1 MERGVAEWKEIRE
14 EKWQRG
20 TGDVVS
26 WEVKEHYHKDNL
38 RHLPR
43 FPGFFVTFRILVTRL
58 APSCRAPSLSVHPHP
73 PFRHEPEALRAEGE
87 WEEWGAGVSDVLLN
101 IILVTRPAQPSSAH
115 HSPRHPT
122 RPHLTPYTRV
132 VILPPLVTL
141 VRWMEWDERCDERMM
156 TTRAGSHVS
165 LRLVSAIWCLNRLV
179 PSHLRPLST
188 SLLVHRPPLVTLR
201 LTSSTSLVSSGG
213 RREDTTDGRRRETS
227 GERKWHAWAK
237 GRRKWVKGGHFL
249 GPVPPAGTA
258 KGRDGT
264 EEWRP
269 VPHSSH
275 YARRQAPASERSER
289 SVHERN
295 EEAGRSLSLSAGGV
309 SVKGVRWGGRSLPSR
324 VRLWDGGERDA
335 VARDLRNPSTASL
348 HSCVELESLSV
359 SFPFSSLSDGVVRL
373 VTSLRLRELLPSGTT
388 RHSLLCHSPST
399 LRSLPAIGVRRGRVT
414 RRDGKRRSAEWRG
427 TRRDRG
433 AQWKQK
439 WCYGSS
445 PVLSPF
451 PHHIPL
457 LSFRP
462 EDAATREE
470 RKGDVVRWKEGT
482 GKNWRRWD

>member
-1 MERGVAEWKEIRE
+1 MSGSVSLCSPSPSIPSRAGGPPGRRWVGGMGGGSKWRG
-14 EKWQRG
+14 
-20 TGDVVS
+20 
-26 WEVKEHYHKDNL
+26 
-38 RHLPR
+38 
-43 FPGFFVTFRILVTRL
+43 
-58 APSCRAPSLSVHPHP
+58 
-73 PFRHEPEALRAEGE
+73 
-87 WEEWGAGVSDVLLN
+87 
-101 IILVTRPAQPSSAH
+101 PAQPSSAH

-289 SVHERN
+289 CRRRRR
-295 EEAGRSLSLSAGGV
+295 AGRRARGSREERGSGPVPVPVGRRRV
-309 SVKGVRWGGRSLPSR
+309 PRDRNTVKGVRWGGRSLPYGRR

-335 VARDLRNPSTASL
+335 GGWVGVGRERSEGP
-348 HSCVELESLSV
+348 
-359 SFPFSSLSDGVVRL
+359 DGW
-373 VTSLRLRELLPSGTT
+373 G
-388 RHSLLCHSPST
+388 
-399 LRSLPAIGVRRGRVT
+399 
-414 RRDGKRRSAEWRG
+414 
-427 TRRDRG
+427 
-433 AQWKQK
+433 
-439 WCYGSS
+439 
-445 PVLSPF
+445 
-451 PHHIPL
+451 
-457 LSFRP
+457 
-462 EDAATREE
+462 
-470 RKGDVVRWKEGT
+470 
-482 GKNWRRWD
+482 